1 MDQFSKEI
9 TNASWFGYGIKG
21 WGQGC

>member
-21 WGQGC
+21 WRQDC